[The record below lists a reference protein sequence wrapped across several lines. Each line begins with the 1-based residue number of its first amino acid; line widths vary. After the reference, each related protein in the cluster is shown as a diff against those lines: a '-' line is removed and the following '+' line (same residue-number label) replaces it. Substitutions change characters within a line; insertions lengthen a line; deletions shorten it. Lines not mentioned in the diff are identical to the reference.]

1 MLLVYV
7 RRQEGLTV
15 YPSEDSF
22 IKEKYAAYFDS
33 VVGFRSLQKLRP
45 FMGINW
51 LPVVFFSPTT
61 HCHGETFGFAQ

>member
-22 IKEKYAAYFDS
+22 IKAKYAAHFDS
-33 VVGFRSLQKLRP
+33 VVGFLSLQKLHP
-45 FMGINW
+45 FMDIHW
-51 LPVVFFSPTT
+51 LPVVPFSSAT